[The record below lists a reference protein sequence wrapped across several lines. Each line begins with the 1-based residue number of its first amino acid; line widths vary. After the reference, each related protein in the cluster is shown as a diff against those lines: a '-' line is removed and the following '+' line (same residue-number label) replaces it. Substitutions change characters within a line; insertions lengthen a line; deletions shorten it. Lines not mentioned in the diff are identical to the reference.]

1 MIRMEE
7 RFEAIRQ
14 KAYRTL
20 DELMGKLDTV
30 YTPVRAEKKVLR
42 TVEAKT
48 TEESVDA
55 IDLKTRHKMQEE
67 ALRKQR
73 EEQGE

>member
-42 TVEAKT
+42 TN
-48 TEESVDA
+48 
-55 IDLKTRHKMQEE
+55 I
-67 ALRKQR
+67 
-73 EEQGE
+73 

>member
-48 TEESVDA
+48 TEETVETM
-55 IDLKTRHKMQEE
+55 DLKTRHKMQEE

>member
-1 MIRMEE
+1 MEE

-20 DELMGKLDTV
+20 DELMGKPDTV

-48 TEESVDA
+48 TEETVDTM
-55 IDLKTRHKMQEE
+55 DLKTRHKMQEE